1 MQKQIMA
8 LLTLLLIAGNVLAG
22 GPQVSLHGQKQIGM
36 GLIGTS
42 LSLDA
47 SSAFY
52 NPGALAFLKQKSNLS
67 FGISPLRSYATF
79 RSPQPSVYESQTEN
93 PIGTP
98 FYLYASF
105 KATDKLTLAFA
116 VNTPY
121 GNSLK
126 WNKNWAGRYL
136 IQDLEL
142 KCITV
147 QPTLAYK
154 VNDWLGIGAGFVYAF
169 GDVQLNKALPLGGTN
184 GDGTFGLKGKTTT
197 VGYNLGIKIKPAKK
211 LEIGIDYRSK
221 LSMKLENA
229 TADFLVPASMSTSFP
244 SGNTVNAE
252 LPLAANL
259 DFGASYWV
267 NEKLMI
273 GFSINYVMWG
283 VYDSLKFDF
292 KTNTSLLTDVKS
304 PREYKNQMI
313 YRVGGQYI
321 VCPKLTVRAG
331 AYYDPSPC
339 NPNYFTPE
347 TPSLNNTAISCG
359 LSYSLVKKVS
369 LDLSFLY
376 IQGQKKDLK
385 FLPDNFSGTYKTRF
399 FIPGIGLSINL

>member
-1 MQKQIMA
+1 MQKRITSIF
-8 LLTLLLIAGNVLAG
+8 TLLFLAGNVLAG

-52 NPGALAFLKQKSNLS
+52 NPGALAFLKQKTSVS
-67 FGISPLRSYATF
+67 FGISPLRSYAVY
-79 RSPQPSVYESQTEN
+79 RPLQPSVYEARTNN
-93 PIGTP
+93 PLGTP
-98 FYLYASF
+98 LYFYAST
-105 KATDKLTLAFA
+105 KITKKLTMAFA
-116 VNTPY
+116 LNTPY

-126 WNKNWAGRYL
+126 WDKNWAGRYL
-136 IQDLEL
+136 IQDLSL
-142 KCITV
+142 KCITF

-154 VNDWLGIGAGFVYAF
+154 VNEWLGIGAGFVYAT
-169 GDVQLNKALPLGGTN
+169 GDVVLNKAIPLGGIN
-184 GDGTFGLKGKTTT
+184 GDGTIGIKGKATNK
-197 VGYNLGIKIKPAKK
+197 GYNIGIKIKPTQK
-211 LEIGIDYRSK
+211 LELGIDYRSK
-221 LSMKLENA
+221 LSMKLKDAE
-229 TADFLVPASMSTSFP
+229 ADFVVPASMSASFP
-244 SGNTVNAE
+244 AGNTVNAE

-259 DFGASYWV
+259 DFGGSYWI

-273 GFSINYVMWG
+273 GFSLNYVMWG

-292 KTNTSLLTDVKS
+292 KTNTSQLADVKS

-347 TPSLNNTAISCG
+347 TPSLNNTAVSCG

-385 FLPDNFSGTYKTRF
+385 FLPDNFSGTYITRF